1 MRINKER
8 VLQEFYE
15 LIGIPCP
22 SLHEREVADL
32 LKKRLEELGGT
43 VTEDLASAKAL
54 GGTAGNLIAD
64 FKGIVADAPVILL
77 SAHMDCVDPCTGIK
91 PHIENGVIKSDG
103 TTILGGDDKGGVVAI
118 LETLRCLKEQSLP
131 HGDIQVIFSVSEEQ
145 GCAGIKNL
153 NTGLLHADIGFALD
167 SSGRPGKIIYAA
179 PGQNKI
185 FAKIHGKTAH
195 GGVAPE
201 KGINAIKKAAEILM
215 DIPTSR
221 IDEETTC
228 NIGIIKGGSATN
240 VVPDLVEI
248 AMDCR
253 SRDPEKLE
261 ALTEK
266 IVTAFKT
273 GGQKAEVPVE
283 VDVRPSYKPYCLDK
297 NSDVIKLAAKTAE
310 ELNLPVD
317 ITATGGGSDSSHFN
331 GFGVPCTVLGTGMTN
346 VHTVDEVLLE
356 EDLYMTCEWTLSI
369 VCEAAKKVK

>member
-1 MRINKER
+1 MKINKQR
-8 VLQEFYE
+8 VLDEFYE
-15 LIGIPCP
+15 LIQIPCP
-22 SLHEREVADL
+22 SLQERAVADV

-43 VTEDLASAKAL
+43 VTEDAESAKRL
-54 GGTAGNLIAD
+54 GGNAGNLVAD
-64 FKGIVADAPVILL
+64 FKGTVPGAPAILL
-77 SAHMDCVDPCTGIK
+77 SAHMDCVNPCTGIK
-91 PHIENGVIKSDG
+91 PCLENGVIRSDG

-118 LETLRCLKEQSLP
+118 LETLRCLKEQNLP

-153 NTGLLHADIGFALD
+153 DTSLLHADMGFALD

-201 KGINAIKKAAEILM
+201 KGINAIKKAAEILTE
-215 DIPTSR
+215 IPTGR

-228 NIGIIKGGSATN
+228 NIGIIHGGSATN
-240 VVPDLVEI
+240 IVPDLVEV

-261 ALTEK
+261 NLTDR
-266 IVTAFKT
+266 IITAFKQ
-273 GGQKAEVPVE
+273 GSEKVEVPVDVE
-283 VDVRPSYKPYCLDK
+283 VKPSYKPYCLEQD
-297 NSDVIKLAAKTAE
+297 SAVIKLAAKTAE
-310 ELNLPVD
+310 ALQLPVD

-331 GFGVPCTVLGTGMTN
+331 GYGVPCTVLGTGMTN
-346 VHTVDEVLLE
+346 VHTVDEILLE
-356 EDLYMTCEWTLSI
+356 EDLYMTCEWTLAI
-369 VCEAAKKVK
+369 VCEAARK